1 MKLGPEVA
9 TASLVFLT
17 CVVILVSYFFRRK
30 SQRNYCGSSWTMTE
44 GSVSLFPTKMT
55 RREFVTL
62 MGDGHRR
69 QVQVLPRYT
78 ALGCLCTKVPPVLKK
93 RLVDEYHRKRS
104 ASHTAPEKDA
114 ALVEF
119 ESESVRPWMTWITD
133 SDAEAALRSWLSEAL
148 ATWCGLP
155 RLDHTATYGVRT
167 YRQGS
172 KLTPHT
178 DRYLT
183 HVISA
188 IIHIEKKMTK
198 TDWPLDLL
206 PHDASNVHQIF
217 LNDDQDCLFYESS
230 TVPHGRL
237 KPLEGEEYSNLFV
250 HFSPPGWSAEAE
262 RLMTQ

>member
-1 MKLGPEVA
+1 MKVGPVVA
-9 TASLVFLT
+9 MAASVLLA
-17 CVVILVSYFFRRK
+17 CLLILLWYTLRHRPLKYFP
-30 SQRNYCGSSWTMTE
+30 GSSWTLTD
-44 GSVSLFPTKMT
+44 GSVSLVPTTMT
-55 RREFVTL
+55 RREFLTL

-78 ALGCLCTKVPPVLKK
+78 QLGCLCTKVPPLLKK
-93 RLVDEYHRKRS
+93 KLSEEFQRKRS
-104 ASHTAPEKDA
+104 ASYTSPEKDA

-133 SDAEAALRSWLSEAL
+133 SDAEAALRSWLSIAL
-148 ATWCGLP
+148 ATWSGFP
-155 RLDHTATYGVRT
+155 RLNHTATYGVRT
-167 YRQGS
+167 YRRGS

-183 HVISA
+183 HAISA
-188 IIHIEKKMTK
+188 IVHIEKKMLA

-206 PHDASNVHQIF
+206 PHEASNVHQVF

-237 KPLEGEEYSNLFV
+237 TPLEGEEYSNLFL
-250 HFSPPGWSAEAE
+250 HFSPPGWGAEAE
-262 RLMTQ
+262 SCMA